1 MKEFIQTLKNIW
13 SLKELREKILFTLGI
28 ILVYRF
34 STFISLP
41 AINLAEVGDLLEHYK
56 NQGGNKQGAGLLGL
70 LSSFTG
76 GAFSNASIMA
86 LGIMPYISASI
97 IVQLMG
103 MAIPYLQKLQKD
115 GESGRNTLNQITR
128 WLTIAVCLVQAPSY
142 LTAITQSF
150 LPYSQFASA
159 YYIDPASFMFWFPSI
174 VLLVAGSV
182 FAMWLGEKITD
193 KGIGNG
199 ISILIM
205 VGILAGFPQV
215 FVQEYVTQTGAAG
228 AGTIMVLIEVLFWM
242 LVILLGILLSVA
254 VRKIPIQYV
263 SRAQARGGVT
273 KNLMEG
279 ARQWIPLK
287 VNAAGVMPI
296 IFAQALMFLPG
307 LLTKVDE
314 SSTFLG
320 GFKNIFSWQ
329 YNLLFAIL
337 IIVFTFFYTAITI
350 PVNQMADDL
359 KRNGGLIPKVRPG
372 KDTSDY
378 LDDILSKITLPG
390 SIFLAIFAILPAL
403 VFGWLVQT
411 EGFALFFGGTSLLI
425 MVGVTLDTI
434 QQINTYLLNHHYDGL
449 MQSKLSRTSNPQ

>member
-1 MKEFIQTLKNIW
+1 MKGFIQTLKNIW
-13 SLKELREKILFTLGI
+13 SLEELRNKLVFTFTL

-34 STFISLP
+34 ASYISLP
-41 AINLAEVGDLLEHYK
+41 AINMAEVGNLLQVYQ
-56 NQGGNKQGAGLLGL
+56 NQGGSKQASGLLGL

-76 GAFSNASIMA
+76 GAFSRASIMA

-115 GESGRNTLNQITR
+115 GESGRKTLNQITR

-142 LTAITQSF
+142 LGSITGLF
-150 LPYSQFASA
+150 LPYTQFSSA
-159 YYIDPASFMFWFPSI
+159 YYIDPNSIMFWLPSI
-174 VLLVAGSV
+174 VILVTGSV

-205 VGILAGFPQV
+205 VGILADLPMAFIHEFQ
-215 FVQEYVTQTGAAG
+215 TQTGKG
-228 AGTIMVLIEVLFWM
+228 GLGTIIIMVEVLFWL
-242 LVILLGILLSVA
+242 LVILLAIILSVA

-263 SRAQARGGVT
+263 SRAQARGGVSR
-273 KNLMEG
+273 NLMEG

-296 IFAQALMFLPG
+296 IFAQALMFVPG

-314 SSTFLG
+314 TNTFLA
-320 GFKNIFSWQ
+320 GFKNVFSWQ
-329 YNLLFAIL
+329 YNVLFAIL
-337 IIVFTFFYTAITI
+337 IIIFSFFYTAITI

-359 KRNGGLIPKVRPG
+359 KRNGGLIPKVRPKRDG
-372 KDTSDY
+372 R
-378 LDDILSKITLPG
+378 LSG
-390 SIFLAIFAILPAL
+390 
-403 VFGWLVQT
+403 
-411 EGFALFFGGTSLLI
+411 
-425 MVGVTLDTI
+425 
-434 QQINTYLLNHHYDGL
+434 
-449 MQSKLSRTSNPQ
+449 